1 MRARSGEAWGG
12 GAGPVSIMK
21 RLLIAG
27 WLALV
32 SGCSGGGSDT
42 AEPPRP
48 SRVPDDNVFSDQVK
62 ALERAQAVEKIM
74 LQGAERRRQAIDQ
87 QTQ

>member
-1 MRARSGEAWGG
+1 MPGSWRR
-12 GAGPVSIMK
+12 VSIMR
-21 RLLIAG
+21 RLTKAP
-27 WLALV
+27 WLARV

-42 AEPPRP
+42 AEPPRQ

-62 ALERAQAVEKIM
+62 ALERAEAVENM
-74 LQGAERRRQAIDQ
+74 LLKGAERRSQAIDQ

>member
-1 MRARSGEAWGG
+1 
-12 GAGPVSIMK
+12 VSIMK

-42 AEPPRP
+42 AEPPRQ

-62 ALERAQAVEKIM
+62 ALERAEAVENIL

>member
-1 MRARSGEAWGG
+1 MRARSGEACGT
-12 GAGPVSIMK
+12 GAARVSIMK

-42 AEPPRP
+42 AEPPHQ

-62 ALERAQAVEKIM
+62 ALERAQAVENIL

-87 QTQ
+87 QTR

>member
-1 MRARSGEAWGG
+1 M
-12 GAGPVSIMK
+12 SIK
-21 RLLIAG
+21 RRLMTAG

-42 AEPPRP
+42 VELPRQ
-48 SRVPDDNVFSDQVK
+48 SRVPDDKLFSDQVK
-62 ALERAQAVEKIM
+62 ALERAEALANM
-74 LQGAERRRQAIDQ
+74 LLQGAERRRQAIDQ